1 MILEFTSALNTT
13 LSVAAS
19 PRIIFPSVPP
29 ANVTTPTKNELPV
42 TDNPAPTDSPAPTVK
57 FLEIDAPPKT
67 WNAPFSGHLKHYQ

>member
-57 FLEIDAPPKT
+57 FLKLMLHQKLGMLHFP
-67 WNAPFSGHLKHYQ
+67 GHLKHYQ